1 MRTLIIDKVDLR
13 EKFERLANDFAHIK
27 SLIQSQGIYTAL
39 LALGTDRID
48 ADDASVWLLNSAEE
62 CLEVVLDRR
71 PERQAFVGFK
81 QPTNRG
87 IVSMVAWNEHGIAL
101 SNVSE
106 HEMFDDTADK
116 TFRYTT
122 RTMIALPLTVNGRVV
137 GVLSAVNRRV
147 GDQFTDDDMNN
158 MAIIAS
164 SMGHA
169 LRSQLLEKLVQM

>member
-13 EKFERLANDFAHIK
+13 EKFERLSNDFVMMK
-27 SLIQSQGIYTAL
+27 SLLQSQGIYTAL
-39 LALGTDRID
+39 LSLVTDRIL

-87 IVSMVAWNEHGIAL
+87 IVSMVAWNEHGISL

-122 RTMIALPLTVNGRVV
+122 RTMIALPLTVNGRVM
-137 GVLSAVNRRV
+137 GVISAVNKQ
-147 GDQFTDDDMNN
+147 GDVQFSDDDMNN
-158 MAIIAS
+158 LAIIAS